1 MQPTLCKITA
11 FYYKVLTV
19 SRTCVCVF
27 KLYSVLKETSVLNCI
42 ATWTDIVINTTTE
55 AFQTGKPN
63 TAATKDTRLLRE
75 VYKPFAGWVVY
86 YSVKLKR
93 RAEVTRLS
101 WLRCLGFRSLPRVHC
116 ARAHARS
123 VSSDWTEVG
132 SGRDPA
138 ASPREEASGVPVAR
152 FLRRTSGPCGDAL
165 FFFFLLYFACFNEF
179 VDFFLWKSKEKCSKV
194 TVTSSLF
201 LLYPHWTFM

>member
-27 KLYSVLKETSVLNCI
+27 KLYSVLKKTSVLNCI

-165 FFFFLLYFACFNEF
+165 FFFTIFC
-179 VDFFLWKSKEKCSKV
+179 
-194 TVTSSLF
+194 LF
-201 LLYPHWTFM
+201 